1 MITSFKLQQLN
12 TEEGKKIITRNLSRI
27 CDLRILDID
36 IINKTISLVH
46 NNPFTLDSAKKEL
59 RRIGYSLTSKKDL
72 PKPGFHKTKNGIT
85 GLFS

>member
-1 MITSFKLQQLN
+1 MITSIKLKQLN
-12 TEEGKKIITRNLSRI
+12 TEEGKNIIVRNLSRI

-36 IINKTISLVH
+36 IINKTISLVY
-46 NNPFTLDSAKKEL
+46 NSPFTLDSAKKEL

-72 PKPGFHKTKNGIT
+72 PATKFHMPNNGIT